1 MRMKAELQ
9 PVLALDELERRHYV
23 IDIGTQ
29 VPHGA
34 VRAYVMG
41 ARGAANEPADTSDI
55 EAMALVRA
63 NDDEAS
69 LYERAAA
76 AEVLGWHDR
85 LVRRLRALGAH
96 VLDVEPRQLTADL
109 VNRYLE
115 IKVRHLL

>member
-1 MRMKAELQ
+1 MWL
-9 PVLALDELERRHYV
+9 H
-23 IDIGTQ
+23 
-29 VPHGA
+29 
-34 VRAYVMG
+34 
-41 ARGAANEPADTSDI
+41 AANHVLVIVMLTAAAHAFDV
-55 EAMALVRA
+55 MALVREG
-63 NDDEAS
+63 DDEAT
-69 LYERAAA
+69 LYRRAAA